1 MTLTDRLIALARLTL
16 EDPRAAT
23 RALLSEGVPM
33 PARTAGLLLVAVVS
47 ALLASVQLGLSPQPM
62 DPISAFML
70 ASPFRA
76 AVVQWGFLALSVL
89 LIHRVGRAFG
99 GGGSFA
105 DALLVVVWLQVLML
119 VVQALQLVTG
129 LLVPPLAG
137 LIGLAGFA
145 LFLWL
150 MTCFIAELHG
160 FASRGKVFMVMVLT
174 AFATGMVLGVLVM
187 LLVGPEAF
195 ISHV

>member
-1 MTLTDRLIALARLTL
+1 MSLTDRLIALARLTL
-16 EDPRAAT
+16 EDPGAAA
-23 RALLSEGVPM
+23 RALLSEGVPI
-33 PARTAGLLLVAVVS
+33 PARSAGLLLVAVVS
-47 ALLASVQLGLSPQPM
+47 ALLASVQIRLDPQPM

-76 AVVQWGFLALSVL
+76 AVVQWAFLALSVL

-99 GGGSFA
+99 GRGSFA
-105 DALLVVVWLQVLML
+105 NSLLIVVWLQVLML

-129 LLVPPLAG
+129 ILIPPLAG
-137 LIGLAGFA
+137 LIGLGGFA

-160 FASRGKVFMVMVLT
+160 FASRGKVFLGMVLT
-174 AFATGMVLGVLVM
+174 AFAAGLVLGVLVM
-187 LLVGPEAF
+187 LLVGPEALMPN
-195 ISHV
+195 V